1 MKLLILQSVPEKK
14 ESRYPMS
21 PSPEESHLVSLLLR
35 RWRAVARVLV
45 RLLELRGRPGP
56 GLEGGGGGAGVRR
69 REVPRQLAGLQLHVA
84 AGELVR
90 LLRPARG
97 RHVLHVGVVL
107 LLLVRRVPR
116 RVQLRVRA
124 RAGRGGPGVASRAA
138 GTVAS
143 LKQIILNIGN
153 IDTPLQEAL
162 VVKA

>member
-1 MKLLILQSVPEKK
+1 MKLLTLQSVPEKK

-21 PSPEESHLVSLLLR
+21 PSHEMSHLVSLLLR
-35 RWRAVARVLV
+35 RGRAVARVLV

-56 GLEGGGGGAGVRR
+56 GLEGGGGGVRR

-107 LLLVRRVPR
+107 LLLVGRVPR

-143 LKQIILNIGN
+143 LQQIILNIGN
-153 IDTPLQEAL
+153 IDTPLQAL

>member
-1 MKLLILQSVPEKK
+1 
-14 ESRYPMS
+14 MS

-56 GLEGGGGGAGVRR
+56 GLEGGGGGGGAGLRR

-143 LKQIILNIGN
+143 LKQIILNIGY

>member
-1 MKLLILQSVPEKK
+1 M
-14 ESRYPMS
+14 
-21 PSPEESHLVSLLLR
+21 SHLVSLLLR
-35 RWRAVARVLV
+35 RGRAVARVLV

-56 GLEGGGGGAGVRR
+56 GLEGGGGGVRR

-90 LLRPARG
+90 LLRPARR

-107 LLLVRRVPR
+107 LLLVGRVPR

-124 RAGRGGPGVASRAA
+124 RAGRGGAGVASRAA

-143 LKQIILNIGN
+143 LQQIILNIGN
-153 IDTPLQEAL
+153 IDTPLQAL

>member
-1 MKLLILQSVPEKK
+1 M
-14 ESRYPMS
+14 
-21 PSPEESHLVSLLLR
+21 SHLVSLLLR
-35 RWRAVARVLV
+35 RGRAVARVLV

-56 GLEGGGGGAGVRR
+56 GLEGGGGGVRR

-84 AGELVR
+84 AGELVG

-107 LLLVRRVPR
+107 LLLVGRVPR

-143 LKQIILNIGN
+143 LQQIILNIGN
-153 IDTPLQEAL
+153 IDTPLQAL